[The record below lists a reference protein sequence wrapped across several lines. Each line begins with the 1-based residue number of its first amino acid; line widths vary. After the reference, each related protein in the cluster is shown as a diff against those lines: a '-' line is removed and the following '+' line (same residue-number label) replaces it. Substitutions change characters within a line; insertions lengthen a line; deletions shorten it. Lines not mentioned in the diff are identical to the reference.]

1 MSNDG
6 SGCIVAL
13 SGSMQA
19 HDEARRKAIQV
30 EIGLRLRATRRR
42 CGLSL
47 RDVAEKVG
55 LSIQMVGK
63 YEHGQSSPYISV
75 LYAMCCVFGISVT
88 ELLEGIDV
96 EQPRQ
101 GAWTAG
107 ILRVGDRD
115 AIERLALSD
124 MFERI
129 PDNTLRRLLL
139 KTVVHLAETSQPRQH
154 ADTRELAEQDQQ

>member
-1 MSNDG
+1 MINGG
-6 SGCIVAL
+6 SGHIVAL
-13 SGSMQA
+13 PGPMQA
-19 HDEARRKAIQV
+19 HDQARRKAIQG
-30 EIGLRLRATRRR
+30 EIGLRLRAARRR

-75 LYAMCCVFGISVT
+75 LYAMCCALGISVT

-96 EQPRQ
+96 DQPRR

-115 AIERLALSD
+115 SVERLALSD
-124 MFERI
+124 LFERI

-154 ADTRELAEQDQQ
+154 ADTPELAEQDQE